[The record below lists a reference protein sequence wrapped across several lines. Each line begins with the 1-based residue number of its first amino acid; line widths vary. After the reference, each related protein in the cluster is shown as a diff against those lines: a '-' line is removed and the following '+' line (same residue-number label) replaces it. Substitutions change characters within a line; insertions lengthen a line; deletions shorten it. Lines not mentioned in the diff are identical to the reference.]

1 MSGGITG
8 TTAKGWPAGSSG
20 GAGPSCGQLWHA
32 CWRLWK
38 RCAMRAAACGS
49 TPVYLALL
57 RWPRSRHDR
66 AVPAI
71 CWSFSTGTG
80 AGEAAATR
88 RSSGSQPASSSAR
101 SVGASVEVASLRV
114 IAIASLPAAISAW
127 KALSD
132 RSVPEAL
139 KPPFCIA
146 NSLLVLLPEA
156 PPPLAALATSLC
168 RPRQVF
174 VGRALNHSSQEEGP
188 ASNNARCRASK
199 S

>member
-1 MSGGITG
+1 MTEL
-8 TTAKGWPAGSSG
+8 
-20 GAGPSCGQLWHA
+20 CRQ
-32 CWRLWK
+32 
-38 RCAMRAAACGS
+38 
-49 TPVYLALL
+49 
-57 RWPRSRHDR
+57 
-66 AVPAI
+66 
-71 CWSFSTGTG
+71 
-80 AGEAAATR
+80 
-88 RSSGSQPASSSAR
+88 SA
-101 SVGASVEVASLRV
+101 GASRRGRGQERQQQLGAAVAHS
-114 IAIASLPAAISAW
+114 P
-127 KALSD
+127 
-132 RSVPEAL
+132 PEAL